1 MFTAVELTDYTK
13 LIEKVAKQL
22 HDGTLKPADL
32 NSDLLTTILG
42 DVKGALADG
51 YGKSFYNYDENAKNK
66 LQLKQNLYRFSGA
79 KTYQEIAKIN
89 YFSQQS
95 RSFAD
100 FKKEALKINKEYNV
114 QYLET
119 EYINANR
126 QGAMAEKW
134 HKAVSQK
141 DLYPNLQYK
150 TVKDNRVRL
159 EHAQLHDVIKPIDD
173 AFWDTWMPQNGHRC
187 RCYVVQTDSP
197 TTAGTPEG
205 NPTPG
210 FHGNVG
216 KNNMA
221 FNENEHPYF
230 IFPSEDAKKIK
241 ASFEDMK
248 ISTPD
253 YNIVHTNKKAT
264 LEVSTW
270 ADPGDIELNHK
281 YAKILVDKLGI
292 SVKLRPHS
300 EIEKTKNPEYLI
312 NGFVSDLKSPES
324 NNGIGTQFKKSKE
337 QMGTITNSYS
347 IVFNLDLIK
356 ELDHNVIITQ
366 IENKVSANRGKKI
379 TSLFFVRNGKAVEL
393 TRESILKKDYT
404 KFKSFK

>member
-1 MFTAVELTDYTK
+1 
-13 LIEKVAKQL
+13 
-22 HDGTLKPADL
+22 L
-32 NSDLLTTILG
+32 NTDLLTTILG
-42 DVKGALADG
+42 DVKGAMAEG
-51 YGKSFYNYDENAKNK
+51 YGDSFYNYDANAKNK

-79 KTYQEIAKIN
+79 KTYQEIAKMN
-89 YFSQQS
+89 YFQQQTK
-95 RSFAD
+95 SFAD

-119 EYINANR
+119 EYVNANR
-126 QGAMAEKW
+126 QGTMAEKW

-150 TVKDNRVRL
+150 TVKDARVRE

-173 AFWDTWMPQNGHRC
+173 AFWDTWLPQNGHRC
-187 RCYVVQTDSP
+187 RCYVVQTDS
-197 TTAGTPEG
+197 AVTPGEPKG

-216 KNNMA
+216 KSNMA
-221 FNENEHPYF
+221 FNEDEHPYF
-230 IFPSEDAKKIK
+230 IFPAADAKKIK

-253 YNIVHTNKKAT
+253 YNLVHTNKKAT

-270 ADPGDIELNHK
+270 ADPKDIELNHK
-281 YAKILVDKLGI
+281 YAKTLVDKLGV

-312 NGFVSDLKSPES
+312 NGFTADLKSPES
-324 NNGIGTQFKKSKE
+324 NNGITKQFKRGKE
-337 QMGTITNSYS
+337 QMGTISVNYS
-347 IVFNLDLIK
+347 IVFNLDQIEK
-356 ELDHNVIITQ
+356 LDHTLIITQ

-379 TSLFFVRNGKAVEL
+379 TSLFFIRGGKAVEL
-393 TRESILKKDYT
+393 TREQVLKKDYT
-404 KFKSFK
+404 QLKSLK